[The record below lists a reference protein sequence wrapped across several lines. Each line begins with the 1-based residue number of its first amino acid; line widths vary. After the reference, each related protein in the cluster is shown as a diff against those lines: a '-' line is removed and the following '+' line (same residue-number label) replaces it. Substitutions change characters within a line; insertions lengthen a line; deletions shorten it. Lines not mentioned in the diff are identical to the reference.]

1 MACPMMRRVGGVVV
15 AFAMMVVPAASAA
28 AEQRT
33 VSVVK
38 PVTNG
43 LPEVLADVSAPL
55 AEGIKKTALC
65 YNVMEYAG
73 VQGVLTLEQMRQLL
87 GDDSHADQVLAALQ
101 NYASAPYIALLSFGK
116 VGSTYTMYAAL
127 LDTHSGR
134 ALAREM
140 KTSQQGADFFD
151 LAGPIGEEF
160 GKKLPCYVRIEGK
173 RQVDLSKI
181 TDINSG
187 YFAANMALFR
197 ALAPMALGSVPAFT
211 GHLTETDTIDFQPEI
226 SDDKT
231 TMTGHATWKANL
243 DAPSVTMTSPEVD
256 ETMTRAP
263 YTLNFTSELSGTYDE
278 PSRKAHFETVLSEQ
292 APQTDGAGTAHVT
305 LKDRLG
311 AIGQVTDALAQLA
324 QQLTGQDIKQAAQRQ
339 AGDPNVKMSD
349 DLQSGVVT
357 LPDPKMQDAAY
368 FKLGFDLDLQKQDDT
383 HVTGSDEMG
392 TYDYTI
398 HISTTPGGG
407 N

>member
-1 MACPMMRRVGGVVV
+1 MMRRVGGAVV
-15 AFAMMVVPAASAA
+15 AFAMVCVPVASAA
-28 AEQRT
+28 SDPRMVT
-33 VSVVK
+33 VVK

-73 VQGVLTLEQMRQLL
+73 VQGVLTLEEMRQLL

-127 LDTHSGR
+127 LDTRSGR

-140 KTSQQGADFFD
+140 KTTPRAADFFD
-151 LAGPIGEEF
+151 LAEPIGEEF
-160 GKKLPCYVRIEGK
+160 GKKLPCYVRVEGK

-181 TDINSG
+181 TDITSG

-197 ALAPMALGSVPAFT
+197 ALAPMALGSVPTFA
-211 GHLTETDTIDFQPEI
+211 GHLTESDTIDFQPEI

-231 TMTGHATWKANL
+231 TLTGHATWKAML
-243 DAPSVTMTSPEVD
+243 DAPSVTMTSPEAD

-263 YTLNFTSELSGTYDE
+263 YTLSFAKDLSGAYDE
-278 PSRKAHFETVLSEQ
+278 PSRKAHFDTVLSDQ
-292 APQTDGAGTAHVT
+292 APQSNGAGTAHVT

-324 QQLTGQDIKQAAQRQ
+324 QQLTGQNIKHEAERQ
-339 AGDPNVKMSD
+339 ADDPNLTMSD
-349 DLQSGVVT
+349 DLQSAVVT

-368 FKLGFDLDLQKQDDT
+368 FKLGFDLDLRKPDDT

-392 TYDYTI
+392 TYDYTV
-398 HISTTPGGG
+398 HVSTTPGGG
-407 N
+407 E